1 MTTVPTDP
9 SDETDS
15 ALAGI
20 DRAIRQFE
28 QIILKRLS
36 KSGRRSNAARAG
48 VTVAGSLL
56 DLISGSGTQ
65 GSGPNFNSGAGK
77 NNRFPVSN
85 GQIFAD
91 LAGFLRGIGGRN
103 L

>member
-1 MTTVPTDP
+1 MTIIPTDP

-36 KSGRRSNAARAG
+36 KSGRRSNAARTG
-48 VTVAGSLL
+48 VTVAGSLI
-56 DLISGSGTQ
+56 DLLSGSGTQ
-65 GSGPNFNSGAGK
+65 GRSSDFIPNPGR
-77 NNRFPVSN
+77 NNRFPVSS